1 MSKSV
6 ILLLIAVLGPAV
18 AFGAASLLFR
28 AIRLSGSPRGAQ
40 LLALGVAGAIQGGL
54 LAASIATYGFGS
66 QTILLLVVST
76 LFTGL
81 GWARFRRVFP
91 SSSEQRPTSV

>member
-1 MSKSV
+1 MSQSV

-18 AFGAASLLFR
+18 AFGAAFLLFR
-28 AIRLSGSPRGAQ
+28 ALRLSGSPRGAQ
-40 LLALGVAGAIQGGL
+40 LIALGVAGAIQGGL
-54 LAASIATYGFGS
+54 LAASIATNGFGS

-76 LFTGL
+76 IFTAL

-91 SSSEQRPTSV
+91 GLSGKRPTSV

>member
-1 MSKSV
+1 MPKSV

-18 AFGAASLLFR
+18 AFSAAFLLFR
-28 AIRLSGSPRGAQ
+28 AVRFSGSPRGAQ

-54 LAASIATYGFGS
+54 LASSIATNGFGT

-76 LFTGL
+76 VFTGL

-91 SSSEQRPTSV
+91 GSSDQRPTSV